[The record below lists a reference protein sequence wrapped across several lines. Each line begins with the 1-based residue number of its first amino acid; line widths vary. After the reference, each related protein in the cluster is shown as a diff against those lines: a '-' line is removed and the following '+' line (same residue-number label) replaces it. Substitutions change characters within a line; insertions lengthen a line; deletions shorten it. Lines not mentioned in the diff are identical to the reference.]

1 MAGIKN
7 RRARFSSRPLYAT
20 LFLMTLLAT
29 YSLFLRVPQLPS
41 TAPYNILSARAND
54 GSCDDVHQAKD
65 QCAWVKDNCTEDEP
79 GLLSYLTFYYC
90 GLPTLKPAAFT
101 LLTLWLGLL
110 FSTIG
115 IAASDF
121 FSVNLSTI
129 ATVLGLPE
137 SLAGVT
143 FLAFGNGSPDVFST
157 FAAMGSNSGSMAVG
171 ELIGAAGFIT
181 AVVAGSMAL
190 VREFKVSRKTFV
202 RDIVF
207 FIVAISFTMLFLL
220 DGKMHLWECGSMI
233 AFYIFYVC
241 FVVAWHWFSA
251 RRKRRRTKEAASRSH
266 YSVAPSYVGDD
277 VEPYR
282 DNVDEEDGDGNVG
295 QRGPSQHLPD
305 ISALEAG
312 TRIDGETSSQDD
324 DDEDKKRYVAS
335 EMTSSMRVNRPR
347 GSRARST
354 MGLIRPSL
362 VGALEF
368 RSVLSSLAR
377 SRNMRLAPLQR
388 GYSDHNSAGLLARSS
403 TDLDH
408 MEPYRDDPATAAQ
421 VSSRYRALSS
431 GDVPRNLHNDSIGHA
446 SLPIQPSASRDAPL
460 LEPGYSA
467 STERRHDQ
475 LLSVAQRAMGG
486 EQERTRT
493 PSPAPPSITIG
504 GHLAPPDMLGSRAL
518 PSSELAAEPSQDST
532 PVLSLHIPSPNL
544 QPSQASSPSLSPFPG
559 YHDSPGMGGQQS
571 PGRPLLQ
578 PKIQTYD
585 HIPGLDLPGS
595 PRPVRWWPYWAL
607 PAPHTLWRTLL
618 PTLQGW
624 REKSIWDKVFSIFS
638 APSVFLLVITLP
650 VVEAD
655 PPDEEDDEDENAHR
669 SNHTPVGPGVH
680 APAISVENQASLI
693 PETEWQEYRRRAHSV
708 RSPSSAPSRRRT
720 STGNTPDAPYEGR
733 FPFPNQASAGAGS
746 FDPRPWSE
754 GGMESEAT
762 TDDEPPAWNRW
773 LVAVQIFVGPLFTS
787 FIIWAKYMDQ
797 PVGVFFK
804 MALYCLLGSLVLLA
818 VLRLST
824 SPDKKPRYH
833 FLFCFLGFII
843 SIAWISTIAEEV
855 VGVLKAVGVILGMSE
870 AILGL
875 TIFAVGNSVGDLVA
889 DITVARL
896 GYPVMALYGCF
907 SPRKCDMRVYFH
919 ANSPQVCLLRRS
931 NAQHT
936 PRDWP
941 GWNVHDDEKC
951 QTRAQESSPVAD
963 PLRILPHR
971 SHRHS
976 VCFCAYRLDN
986 APGPADPGPYQ
997 QVDDDQEDRTD
1008 VDHVVDDWCHHQRDY
1023 RSYWRLESSCLS
1035 RRETKAAF
1043 HLHFL
1048 CIYLAR

>member
-1 MAGIKN
+1 MARIKN
-7 RRARFSSRPLYAT
+7 RRPRFSSRPLYAT

-29 YSLFLRVPQLPS
+29 YSLFLKGPQLPS
-41 TAPYNILSARAND
+41 TAPSSILRARASD
-54 GSCDDVHQAKD
+54 GVCDDVHQAED
-65 QCAWVKDNCTEDEP
+65 QCAWVKEHCTEDEP
-79 GLLSYLTFYYC
+79 GLVSYLTFYYC

-101 LLTLWLGLL
+101 LLALWLGLL

-121 FSVNLSTI
+121 FSINLSTI
-129 ATVLGLPE
+129 ASVLGLPE

-190 VREFKVSRKTFV
+190 VREFKVSKKTFV

-233 AFYIFYVC
+233 AFYVFYVC
-241 FVVAWHWFSA
+241 FVVGWHWFSA
-251 RRKRRRTKEAASRSH
+251 RRKKRRTKEAASRSH
-266 YSVAPSYVGDD
+266 YSVASGHVGDD

-282 DNVDEEDGDGNVG
+282 DDVDEEDGDGNVG
-295 QRGPSQHLPD
+295 QRGRSQHIPD

-312 TRIDGETSSQDD
+312 TRIGNETSSQDD
-324 DDEDKKRYVAS
+324 DDEDKKRHVAS

-347 GSRARST
+347 GSRAHST
-354 MGLIRPSL
+354 MGPIRPSL

-408 MEPYRDDPATAAQ
+408 LVPFKDDPSSVAQ
-421 VSSRYRALSS
+421 GSSRDRALSS
-431 GDVPRNLHNDSIGHA
+431 GDIPRNLPNDNIGHA
-446 SLPIQPSASRDAPL
+446 PLFVQPDTSRDALPQ
-460 LEPGYSA
+460 EPGYPV
-467 STERRHDQ
+467 STEHRHDR
-475 LLSVAQRAMGG
+475 LLSVAQRAMGA

-493 PSPAPPSITIG
+493 PSPATPTMIIG
-504 GHLAPPDMLGSRAL
+504 GHLAPPEMFGPRTL
-518 PSSELAAEPSQDST
+518 PSPELAAETPQYST
-532 PVLSLHIPSPNL
+532 PVLSLQIPSPNL
-544 QPSQASSPSLSPFPG
+544 QASQASSPSLSPFPG
-559 YHDSPGMGGQQS
+559 YHDSPVMGGQQS
-571 PGRPLLQ
+571 PGRSVAQ

-585 HIPGLDLPGS
+585 HIPGLDPPVS

-607 PAPHTLWRTLL
+607 PAPHLLWRTLM

-638 APSVFLLVITLP
+638 VPSVFLLVITLP
-650 VVEAD
+650 VVETDNA
-655 PPDEEDDEDENAHR
+655 DEEDNEDGHP
-669 SNHTPVGPGVH
+669 SNYSPGGLGVH
-680 APAISVENQASLI
+680 APAIAVESQASLI
-693 PETEWQEYRRRAHSV
+693 PETEWQEYRRRAHSI
-708 RSPSSAPSRRRT
+708 RSPSSAPSRHRM
-720 STGNTPDAPYEGR
+720 SIGNTPDATYEER
-733 FPFPNQASAGAGS
+733 FPFPNQASAVAGS
-746 FDPRPWSE
+746 FDPRPCSE
-754 GGMESEAT
+754 GGLGSEPIT
-762 TDDEPPAWNRW
+762 EDEPPAWNRW
-773 LVAVQIFVGPLFTS
+773 LVAVQIFIGPLFTV

-797 PVGVFFK
+797 PVKVLVR

-896 GYPVMALYGCF
+896 GYPVMALYVSF
-907 SPRKCDMRVYFH
+907 SP
-919 ANSPQVCLLRRS
+919 P
-931 NAQHT
+931 
-936 PRDWP
+936 
-941 GWNVHDDEKC
+941 NVIC
-951 QTRAQESSPVAD
+951 MYIP
-963 PLRILPHR
+963 
-971 SHRHS
+971 
-976 VCFCAYRLDN
+976 C
-986 APGPADPGPYQ
+986 
-997 QVDDDQEDRTD
+997 
-1008 VDHVVDDWCHHQRDY
+1008 
-1023 RSYWRLESSCLS
+1023 
-1035 RRETKAAF
+1035 
-1043 HLHFL
+1043 
-1048 CIYLAR
+1048 